1 MKSLF
6 FSFLAA
12 SLPTVTKEIYTYIYG
27 RDTSKK
33 SLDQVVLVFF
43 REDDETKETG
53 ARKKKKKNEE
63 KHIT

>member
-1 MKSLF
+1 MKSL

-33 SLDQVVLVFF
+33 SLDQVVLVFLEKMMK
-43 REDDETKETG
+43 RKRQEPGKKE
-53 ARKKKKKNEE
+53 EE
-63 KHIT
+63 